1 MKQLVSIIIPVYN
14 EDKNLPHVYERV
26 NKVINSLPNFNF
38 EVIML
43 DNGSCDKSPETCRTY
58 VNQNP
63 TWKYVRFSRNFGI
76 EASFFAGANYA
87 NGDALIYLFSDLQ
100 DPPEAIPTMIQRW
113 QEGYDVVYGVLT
125 KRKDNLLIKT
135 FGSYIAYR
143 LIFLL
148 SDIEIPINA
157 TDFRLL
163 SRPVIDVLK
172 TCNERSRYMR
182 GLTHWAGFKQ
192 IGFEFKRA
200 PREHGKSNNT
210 VWWSIKYA
218 LNAMITFST
227 KPLRLAS
234 LIGIIT
240 MFMSILGAFL
250 YILHLLLTRFFGF
263 TYITT
268 PPPGWT
274 TLVLMLF
281 FFGGIQSLFLGIIG
295 EYIAQIQGDTKG
307 RPIWVEAEKKGF
319 I

>member
-1 MKQLVSIIIPVYN
+1 
-14 EDKNLPHVYERV
+14 
-26 NKVINSLPNFNF
+26 
-38 EVIML
+38 
-43 DNGSCDKSPETCRTY
+43 
-58 VNQNP
+58 
-63 TWKYVRFSRNFGI
+63 
-76 EASFFAGANYA
+76 
-87 NGDALIYLFSDLQ
+87 
-100 DPPEAIPTMIQRW
+100 
-113 QEGYDVVYGVLT
+113 
-125 KRKDNLLIKT
+125 
-135 FGSYIAYR
+135 
-143 LIFLL
+143 
-148 SDIEIPINA
+148 
-157 TDFRLL
+157 
-163 SRPVIDVLK
+163 
-172 TCNERSRYMR
+172 
-182 GLTHWAGFKQ
+182 
-192 IGFEFKRA
+192 
-200 PREHGKSNNT
+200 
-210 VWWSIKYA
+210 
-218 LNAMITFST
+218 MITFST